1 MANYK
6 IKLNLISDIKV
17 FVQTC
22 GRYKESIFIK
32 QKQQVVNAKS
42 LLGIYSLDLSS
53 PIDVC
58 IESENKNVVDDFYDF
73 VQKWEV
79 EE

>member
-6 IKLNLISDIKV
+6 IKLNLFSDIKV

-58 IESENKNVVDDFYDF
+58 IESENKNVVDDFYGF
-73 VQKWEV
+73 VKKWEV

>member
-1 MANYK
+1 MANHK

-42 LLGIYSLDLSS
+42 LLGVYSLDLSS

-58 IESENKNVVDDFYDF
+58 IESENKNVVDDFYGF
-73 VQKWEV
+73 VKKWEV